1 MKKQV
6 VVIHGAEAFDTYED
20 YLRFLQGYQIK
31 NLDDIKENRGW
42 KSSLAERLGDDY
54 EVVAPRM
61 PNSLNSRYS
70 EWKIWFDKIAP
81 LLNSEVVL
89 VGNSMGS
96 IFLVKYLSENDLKSE
111 IKSLHLAGTPF
122 DAEGTNDTLVDF
134 AITTDFRNLEKQV
147 SNIFFYQSK
156 DDPAVPFDNVEKYR
170 KLLPNAHYTIFED
183 RGHFRQEEFP
193 ELVENIRKF
202 S

>member
-20 YLRFLQGYQIK
+20 YLKFLKNIEIK
-31 NLDDIKENRGW
+31 SLDDIKESRGW
-42 KSSLAERLGDDY
+42 KSSLGNRLGEEF

-61 PNSLNSRYS
+61 PNSFNAKYA

-81 LLNSEVVL
+81 LLSSEVVL

-134 AITTDFRNLEKQV
+134 AITADFRNLEKQV

-156 DDPAVPFDNVEKYR
+156 DDPAVPFANVEKYR
-170 KLLPNAHYTIFED
+170 KLLPNANYNIFED